1 MRSQAENKENRK
13 DWLVFAFGA
22 TAVLAGALALA
33 KGASFFR
40 GPARAE
46 GAVAQALA
54 RHGRDPNDLEPYL
67 AEARE
72 TAASLKEKNLFIKKP
87 PRQHPVKQVDGILG
101 SEALIG
107 GKWYKAGDKVQDAR
121 IVAVE
126 ATQVR
131 IEWDGREKAFAPLQ
145 TTDQLG
151 SGGSPRT
158 SRSHR
163 PVARAAS
170 PTRRTPQTVR
180 SERSRSGGELS
191 AEQKERA
198 RQKAEKQRQASGKKE
213 LRRTSRE
220 EAKKSQ
226 PDRKKKSPDE
236 LRKAREKASE
246 KKARR
251 LAQK

>member
-67 AEARE
+67 AEARQ

-107 GKWYKAGDKVQDAR
+107 GKWYKAGDRVGDAN

-126 ATQVR
+126 PTEVKIA
-131 IEWDGREKAFAPLQ
+131 WDGQVKAFPPMAA
-145 TTDQLG
+145 T
-151 SGGSPRT
+151 GGDRPSPPRGPERGGPPT
-158 SRSHR
+158 LHR
-163 PVARAAS
+163 PEAAKPGPGPKPVRVEARAAPGPGGGDALAWMGVNLPPEVREKLLNYWNGMS
-170 PTRRTPQTVR
+170 KEEQAEARRKWSSMPEDQR
-180 SERSRSGGELS
+180 
-191 AEQKERA
+191 
-198 RQKAEKQRQASGKKE
+198 RQAIESIG
-213 LRRTSRE
+213 RRM
-220 EAKKSQ
+220 
-226 PDRKKKSPDE
+226 
-236 LRKAREKASE
+236 
-246 KKARR
+246 
-251 LAQK
+251 

>member
-1 MRSQAENKENRK
+1 MKADYSGLRKEMIP
-13 DWLVFAFGA
+13 
-22 TAVLAGALALA
+22 LALL
-33 KGASFFR
+33 GAS
-40 GPARAE
+40 
-46 GAVAQALA
+46 AVCGVLILVKATSYFTGSAW
-54 RHGRDPNDLEPYL
+54 
-67 AEARE
+67 AEALVTRAVE
-72 TAASLKEKNLFIKKP
+72 RSGSNDKEVKSVIAKSCAMADALKKANLFSP
-87 PRQHPVKQVDGILG
+87 PEPKRHPVTSVAGILG
-101 SEALIG
+101 DEVLIG
-107 GKWYKAGDKVQDAR
+107 DKWYKAGDKVQDAR

-170 PTRRTPQTVR
+170 PTRRTPQPAR
-180 SERSRSGGELS
+180 PERGRSGGELS